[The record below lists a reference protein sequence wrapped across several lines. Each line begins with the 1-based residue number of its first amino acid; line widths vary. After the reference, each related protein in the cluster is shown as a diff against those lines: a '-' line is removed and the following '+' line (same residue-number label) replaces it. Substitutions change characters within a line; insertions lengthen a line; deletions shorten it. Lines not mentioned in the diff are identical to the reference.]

1 MKERLVHV
9 PRDERPTL
17 KLGVGADVVHYIDKN
32 LGIRTWHLYEGVRS
46 FKVFPVE
53 PVSDEMF
60 EHLLRCLEDGD
71 PGAEEIMHFK
81 WEDGRFFLCVVRYLG
96 R

>member
-1 MKERLVHV
+1 MQERTIHV
-9 PRDERPTL
+9 SAGERPTL
-17 KLGVGADVVHYIDKN
+17 KLGVGVDCVHYIDKG
-32 LGIRTWHLYEGVRS
+32 LGIRTRHLYDGTPP

-60 EHLLRCLEDGD
+60 EHLLRCLKDDD
-71 PGAEEIMHFK
+71 PEAEEIMHFK
-81 WEDGRFFLCVVRYLG
+81 WKDGRFFLCVVRYLG